1 MFALRRL
8 PFFLNWFL
16 LLFGLLWS
24 CLVLGFELY
33 IDDALAFEV
42 DYCIDKVES
51 PCLCLYK
58 QSSVSNQDLEILAG
72 TGIHPI

>member
-42 DYCIDKVES
+42 DYLVDFKCFYFINTV
-51 PCLCLYK
+51 
-58 QSSVSNQDLEILAG
+58 G
-72 TGIHPI
+72 TVLIK